1 MSHSHVS
8 AFERTIQKT
17 DHWLA
22 ELMAQMGWE
31 DHEKAYKALRAVLHA
46 LRDRLQPN
54 EAVHLAAQL
63 PMLVRGFYFEGWHPA
78 NKPLKYRHK
87 KEFLEQVRKE
97 APGITEDEV
106 ERTVT
111 AVFYRLS
118 TEMPSGEVHQAR
130 DQLPAEVRE
139 LWALSGL

>member
-1 MSHSHVS
+1 MSVSHVG
-8 AFERTIQKT
+8 AFETTVQKT
-17 DHWLA
+17 HHWLA
-22 ELMAQMGWE
+22 AIMSEMGWE
-31 DHEKAYKALRAVLHA
+31 DHEKAYMALRSVLHA

-54 EAVHLAAQL
+54 EAVHLAAEL

-78 NKPLKYRHK
+78 NKPLSYRHK

-118 TEMPSGEVHQAR
+118 TEIPSGEVHQVR

-139 LWALSGL
+139 LWTQSAL